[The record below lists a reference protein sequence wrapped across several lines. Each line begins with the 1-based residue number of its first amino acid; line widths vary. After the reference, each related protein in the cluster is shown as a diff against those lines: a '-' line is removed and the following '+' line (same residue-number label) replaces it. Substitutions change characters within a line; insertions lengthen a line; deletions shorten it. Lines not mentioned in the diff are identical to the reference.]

1 MTNVTKFPTPMER
14 ALKSTGLSIDQINE
28 GLARYEEGQESRME
42 VLMAMEVHTLR
53 YMWDNVSDDTSFYE
67 GPEGSHDCAE
77 IWMALNAKGD
87 GQYCAV

>member
-1 MTNVTKFPTPMER
+1 MTNVSKFPSPIER

-28 GLARYEEGQESRME
+28 GLAAFDQGRGERIA

-53 YMWDNVSDDTSFYE
+53 YMWDNVGDNSFYE

-77 IWMALNAKGD
+77 IWMALGAKGD
-87 GQYCAV
+87 GEYCAV